1 MTTLLLEP
9 LRAVARGT
17 VLKRDLCY
25 AVTRH
30 RDRIGLAKIS
40 FTRFTKE
47 NHCIH
52 AACHVEC
59 LLSCVR
65 HITHIAGWSSLV
77 ARQAHNLKVLGSN
90 PNPATT
96 FGAFLE
102 TERPLFIAFN
112 RRFAIR
118 PLISSHHATGRNR
131 GRQIGHI
138 QGHKSLSRLRMPP
151 KQSHLCGENY
161 AKSTIPASRR
171 LMKGV

>member
-52 AACHVEC
+52 AACDVEC

-90 PNPATT
+90 PNPATI

-102 TERPLFIAFN
+102 TERPLFIAFYAILAFFLHLGDSLKS
-112 RRFAIR
+112 RETLCVCARFV
-118 PLISSHHATGRNR
+118 HG
-131 GRQIGHI
+131 
-138 QGHKSLSRLRMPP
+138 K
-151 KQSHLCGENY
+151 
-161 AKSTIPASRR
+161 
-171 LMKGV
+171 